1 MSQRHSSQESNT
13 RDALSECVP
22 CVVGGSGKVDAIF
35 AKSLIIG
42 ARESVQQ
49 ILSVAVCQHYYKNFK
64 EVYPNTWKITLETYD
79 QAPVHPDIPQA
90 GAQCVQHFEE
100 RQKNLVKL
108 VKTLAKNHIFEVAL
122 LMAGNN
128 VKEDG
133 ALGTSHTTRGAE
145 NFFQDRCRASNN
157 DIIGHFK
164 AHIYNIIPLNAIA
177 EGLDGTVEYAP
188 RLSISYKLIALP
200 FAEKLGCKFLL
211 GKLFP
216 WKNLPSKMAT
226 HSVIAVNWPG
236 DMLMPGQQWT
246 PGSKSKGIS
255 DLTLAERTKLL
266 NSLKDSRLTAYNM
279 LVNSIKPVIRGAA
292 PPPHSAHLF
301 SQREFANMKVNR
313 KGVPCQEDINEEPRE
328 CSVEAH
334 NKAPSGSRVKA
345 VKRRKVAINNNESG
359 INGKVARQKA
369 PSRIKAGKRKRV
381 DVSNNKSEDGGK
393 KDHKKA
399 SSSRVKA
406 GKKKVKVVLVAPPRP
421 FKKPWVNPRK
431 AHSQWGKQ
439 DNSSGA

>member
-35 AKSLIIG
+35 AKYFAGLNAVVVDLVG
-42 ARESVQQ
+42 QTTLPVPQQERELLRIAAHSSSDSTP
-49 ILSVAVCQHYYKNFK
+49 SVAVCQHYYKNFK

-188 RLSISYKLIALP
+188 RLSISYK
-200 FAEKLGCKFLL
+200 
-211 GKLFP
+211 
-216 WKNLPSKMAT
+216 
-226 HSVIAVNWPG
+226 VN
-236 DMLMPGQQWT
+236 T
-246 PGSKSKGIS
+246 PKS
-255 DLTLAERTKLL
+255 
-266 NSLKDSRLTAYNM
+266 
-279 LVNSIKPVIRGAA
+279 
-292 PPPHSAHLF
+292 H
-301 SQREFANMKVNR
+301 
-313 KGVPCQEDINEEPRE
+313 
-328 CSVEAH
+328 EA
-334 NKAPSGSRVKA
+334 
-345 VKRRKVAINNNESG
+345 
-359 INGKVARQKA
+359 
-369 PSRIKAGKRKRV
+369 
-381 DVSNNKSEDGGK
+381 
-393 KDHKKA
+393 
-399 SSSRVKA
+399 
-406 GKKKVKVVLVAPPRP
+406 
-421 FKKPWVNPRK
+421 
-431 AHSQWGKQ
+431 
-439 DNSSGA
+439 